1 MGFASAARFLSA
13 VLLLSSILQ
22 FQRFLGLFIMKES
35 DVFNSLAKYARIEDS
50 HLEEKCML
58 VQDFLHANIRFLCS

>member
-50 HLEEKCML
+50 RLEEKYML